1 MVSFFDVNNVYIGY
15 LGEVQLF
22 CKRLCKS
29 FLHFLTKGGN
39 SPLTEISHLLWR
51 AAEDMNGCAS
61 GRIDLLIIEQ
71 ALVKKY
77 HDFGQMPHGAHAANG
92 KSCDGTDARS
102 IGFAQWLASQKR
114 RLIEIDPPRTG
125 RHK

>member
-1 MVSFFDVNNVYIGY
+1 
-15 LGEVQLF
+15 
-22 CKRLCKS
+22 
-29 FLHFLTKGGN
+29 
-39 SPLTEISHLLWR
+39 
-51 AAEDMNGCAS
+51 MNGCAS

-71 ALVKKY
+71 ALVKKC
-77 HDFGQMPHGAHAANG
+77 HDFGQIPHGAHAANG

-102 IGFAQWLASQKR
+102 IGFAQWLTSQKR